1 MMAYQENKQCM
12 YILITE
18 PFLYSLAITSAY
30 FSHVLSQV
38 QYIISQDGV
47 QHLIPQE
54 YVVVADGNHI
64 QVSVSPH
71 NMIPILDGAVQCLSV
86 IMFHLLSLMVCQ
98 MPDGQII
105 QYEHDGTFLQEQQ
118 VGKMI

>member
-1 MMAYQENKQCM
+1 M
-12 YILITE
+12 YIYNRTLI
-18 PFLYSLAITSAY
+18 IY
-30 FSHVLSQV
+30 FSFPVMFHVLYQV

-64 QVSVSPH
+64 QVSESPH
-71 NMIPILDGAVQCLSV
+71 KKSPQLMIRCC
-86 IMFHLLSLMVCQ
+86 FNLSLYTVAQ

-105 QYEHDGTFLQEQQ
+105 QYEHDGAFVQEQQ
-118 VGKMI
+118 VRQINQSALW